1 MLVLESAE
9 TGSGAGIWV
18 GMEGKRPV
26 GQRS

>member
-18 GMEGKRPV
+18 GMEGKCPV